1 MLVRPPLESLLPKVD
16 NRYTLAILV
25 AKRARQL
32 VNGGMPLIRSQ
43 SPNYVTIACEELGKD
58 RIRCVKGIVS
68 PYVPLRPE
76 VEAARL
82 AAKNAAA
89 QASMADAVK
98 EELDRAGTTTAEQP
112 PDESD
117 VRLISEALVGDLN
130 EENQEESP
138 EDDSESVAPEVSS
151 DELADET
158 YDDED
163 ENAEDESDAV
173 SASEG
178 TDEEAANEEDDT
190 EDESGESEANQKEKH

>member
-1 MLVRPPLESLLPKVD
+1 MLVRPPLEQLLPKVD

-32 VNGGMPLIRSQ
+32 VNGGMPLIRTQ

-58 RIRCVKGIVS
+58 RIQCVKGIVS

-98 EELDRAGTTTAEQP
+98 EELERAGTTTAEQP
-112 PDESD
+112 SDESD
-117 VRLISEALVGDLN
+117 VRLISEALVGDLDD
-130 EENQEESP
+130 EDQEQSS
-138 EDDSESVAPEVSS
+138 EDDLESEAEEASSS
-151 DELADET
+151 DELLDET
-158 YDDED
+158 LEGED
-163 ENAEDESDAV
+163 EISEDEYDAV
-173 SASEG
+173 PESEKFV
-178 TDEEAANEEDDT
+178 ENEENDT
-190 EDESGESEANQKEKH
+190 KDEPDESEEDPEDKH